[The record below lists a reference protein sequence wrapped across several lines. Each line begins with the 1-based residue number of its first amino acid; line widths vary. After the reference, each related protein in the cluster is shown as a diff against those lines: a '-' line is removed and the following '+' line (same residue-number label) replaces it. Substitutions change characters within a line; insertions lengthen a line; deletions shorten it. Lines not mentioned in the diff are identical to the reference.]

1 MGLQIQLLDLVR
13 IQRFRAMLSKS
24 RQKKAERK
32 KLDRLLQD
40 SITERQRYDQARR
53 KRTEIMQPHNTDIEV
68 ATARHS
74 HPHPLFALKP
84 HE

>member
-1 MGLQIQLLDLVR
+1 MGLQIQLLDLAR
-13 IQRFRAMLSKS
+13 IQRFRAMLSES

-53 KRTEIMQPHNTDIEV
+53 KRTEIMQSHNTDIQV
-68 ATARHS
+68 ATARPS
-74 HPHPLFALKP
+74 QPHPLLALKP

>member
-1 MGLQIQLLDLVR
+1 MGLQIQLLDLAL

-32 KLDRLLQD
+32 KLNRLLQD
-40 SITERQRYDQARR
+40 GITERQRYDQARR
-53 KRTEIMQPHNTDIEV
+53 KRTKIMQPHNTDVQV

-74 HPHPLFALKP
+74 
-84 HE
+84 